1 MHLFA
6 AQPGGFGDD
15 EGIID
20 LAQES
25 AEVVILAAS
34 DSLLAGLADCIDQ
47 YGRPLPSIRLA
58 NWLNLSKPAS
68 FDLYANT
75 VLTQAR
81 LVIVSVLGG
90 KNYWPYGLEQLQT
103 WQRAQPHRQLIL
115 VPGDDQDDPE
125 LWADGSAPIETAQT
139 LWRYF
144 REGGAWNLNQAIQY
158 LCYHLDNSIMP
169 PALPRALPSA
179 LIYHPDHP
187 TGATFNE
194 WQKHRADDQPT
205 ALLIFY
211 RSHLQALDTG
221 LFDALLEEARHQA
234 LAVLPVAVTSLKRD
248 DCMALID
255 DLSIRANVRVII
267 NTTGFSLAH
276 HGNASM
282 SSLPRED
289 QRVFKADVPVIQAIL
304 ASTTEDDWHG
314 QTRGLRSRDL
324 AMQVALPEMDGR
336 IISRAMAFK
345 HVERYS
351 ERTQSPVI
359 RFRLQPDRAR
369 YVLALAARWAALSA
383 RPEEDQRIGLIMAN
397 YPTRE
402 GRIGNGVGLDTPAST
417 LAIMAMLAGAG
428 YQTGPLPGSGDALI
442 RQLCEGI
449 TNDLDT
455 LDQRPCFHSMTL
467 EAYQTRFTS
476 LPPTLQQ
483 AVIARWGGP
492 EQDPK
497 YRAGCLMI
505 AGRLFG
511 HVFVGIQP
519 ARGFD
524 IDLDANYHD
533 PDLVPPHAYLAFYFW
548 LTDTWGADAVI
559 HVGKHG
565 NLEWLPGK
573 GTALSSEC
581 WPEAVFAPLPHLYPF
596 IVNDPGEGAQAKR
609 RTQAVIIDHLMPPM
623 ARAELYGPLAE
634 LEELADEYYQALGMD
649 DRRAGH
655 LKKALL
661 DKAREAHV
669 LEELSPASEEDDTL
683 AALDTWLCD
692 IKESQ
697 IRHGLHRLGAL
708 PERDKLIETLIALL
722 RLPRGDSHEDQGIL
736 HALALDLLLP
746 ADFDPLTATAAPWSG
761 PRPEALRAISDAA
774 WRTEFDTRERLEQLA
789 IRAIGT
795 WLDTGG
801 LPADVALQGP
811 ALNHVMGLLEK
822 QLMPAL
828 ERSAENELNAIRHAL
843 RGRFVPPG
851 PSGAPTRGR
860 LDTLPTGR
868 NFFSVDS
875 RAVPSKMAWTL
886 GQQSAEL
893 LIERHLQE
901 HGDYPEHI
909 GISVWGTSTMRTG
922 GDDIAQ
928 ALALLGVKPRW
939 ATGSQRVTGFEIIPG
954 FLLGRP
960 RVDVTLRVSG
970 LFRDAFPNLMHLVDA
985 AIHQLAE
992 FEEPPELNT
1001 IRRHIM
1007 AREAAL
1013 KATLPADK
1021 ARETARHRVFGSR
1034 PGTYG
1039 AGLQGL
1045 IDERCWEDRDDLTE
1059 AYLNWGGYAYGEH
1072 TFGAPARQALSY
1084 QLSQL
1089 DAVVQNQDNREH
1101 DLLDSDDYYQFQG
1114 GMTNA
1119 VTTLKGSA
1127 PAVYHGDHSQPAH
1140 PRIRTLKEELDRVLR
1155 SRALNPKW
1163 HGAMREHGYKGAF
1176 EMAATVD
1183 YLFAYDATTA
1193 LIDDYQYEAIT
1204 QALLFDV
1211 DNRHFLETHNPQAL
1225 QEMGERL
1232 LEACQ
1237 RGLWQ
1242 DPGARHQQLEHLL
1255 LSLDQRQEQA
1265 Q

>member
-15 EGIID
+15 DGIID

-25 AEVVILAAS
+25 AEIIILAAA

-47 YGRPLPSIRLA
+47 YDRPLPSIRLA

-68 FDLYANT
+68 FDLYADN

-81 LVIVSVLGG
+81 IVVVSLLGG
-90 KNYWPYGLEQLQT
+90 KNYWPYGLEQLQS
-103 WQRAQPHRQLIL
+103 WQRAQPERQLIL

-125 LWADGSAPIETAQT
+125 LWADGSVPMEMAHT

-144 REGGAWNLNQAIQY
+144 REGGAWNLNQAIGY
-158 LCYHLDNSIMP
+158 LCHCQDNSLPLP
-169 PALPRALPSA
+169 PPPRALPPA
-179 LIYHPDHP
+179 LIYHPDHAM
-187 TGATFNE
+187 GATFSE
-194 WQKHRADDQPT
+194 WQQHREKNQAT

-221 LFDALLEEARHQA
+221 LFDALLEEARQQ
-234 LAVLPVAVTSLKRD
+234 LLTILPVAVTSLKRD
-248 DCMALID
+248 DCMALIT
-255 DLSIRANVRVII
+255 DLAERANVQVII
-267 NTTGFSLAH
+267 NTTGFSLAQ
-276 HGNASM
+276 HGNAAM

-289 QRVFKADVPVIQAIL
+289 QRVFKADIPVIQAIL
-304 ASTTEDDWHG
+304 ASTTKEDWQS
-314 QTRGLRSRDL
+314 QTRGLRNRDL

-351 ERTQSPVI
+351 TRTQSPVI

-369 YVLALAARWAALSA
+369 HVLTLAARWAALSTL
-383 RPEEDQRIGLIMAN
+383 PNEDKRIGLVMAN

-417 LAIMAMLAGAG
+417 LAIMKMLSQAG
-428 YQTGPLPGSGDALI
+428 YRTGHLPDDGDALI
-442 RQLCEGI
+442 QRLCEGI

-455 LDQRPCFHSMTL
+455 LDQRPCFQSMTL
-467 EAYQTRFTS
+467 DAYHMRFKR
-476 LPPTLQQ
+476 LPAALQQ
-483 AVIARWGGP
+483 AVNERWGTP

-511 HVFVGIQP
+511 HVFIGIQP

-548 LTDTWGADAVI
+548 LTETWGANAVV

-581 WPEAVFAPLPHLYPF
+581 WPEAAFAPLPHLYPF

-623 ARAELYGPLAE
+623 ARAELYGPLSE

-649 DRRAGH
+649 DRRAEH
-655 LKKALL
+655 LKNALL
-661 DKAREAHV
+661 DKARESHV
-669 LEELSPASEEDDTL
+669 LAELSPSTEEDDTL

-697 IRHGLHRLGAL
+697 IRHGLHRLGTL
-708 PERDKLIETLIALL
+708 PERDKLIETLVALL
-722 RLPRGDSHEDQGIL
+722 RLPRGDGNEDQGIL
-736 HALALDLLLP
+736 HALASDLLLP
-746 ADFDPLTATAAPWSG
+746 PDFDPLTATAAPWAG
-761 PRPEALRAISDAA
+761 PRPQRLSDVSGAA

-789 IRAIGT
+789 IQAIEA

-801 LPADVALQGP
+801 LSVETPLQGP
-811 ALNHVMGLLEK
+811 AMTHVIHLLEK

-828 ERSAENELNAIRHAL
+828 ERSAENELYAIRHAL
-843 RGRFVPPG
+843 SGRFVPPG

-939 ATGSQRVTGFEIIPG
+939 AAGSQRVTGFEIIPG

-970 LFRDAFPNLMHLVDA
+970 LFRDAFPNLMHLMDA

-1001 IRRHIM
+1001 IRRHVT

-1013 KATLPADK
+1013 KATLPADQ

-1045 IDERCWEDRDDLTE
+1045 IDERCWSDRSDLTE

-1072 TFGAPARQALSY
+1072 AFGTPARQALAY

-1119 VTTLKGSA
+1119 VTTLKGNA

-1163 HGAMREHGYKGAF
+1163 HSAMREHGYKGAF
-1176 EMAATVD
+1176 EMATTVD
-1183 YLFAYDATTA
+1183 YLFAYDATTM
-1193 LIDDYQYEAIT
+1193 LIADYQYEAVT
-1204 QALLFDV
+1204 QALLFDT
-1211 DNRHFLETHNPQAL
+1211 DNRHFLEAHNPQAL

-1242 DPGARHQQLEHLL
+1242 TPGIREEQLEHLL
-1255 LSLDQRQEQA
+1255 LTLDQRQEQA